1 MSNSPEQTPEFASP
15 AWCLLRDR
23 KLREWIG
30 HDDAVD
36 FIRDFAHVCEV
47 WDDLIDRDKSL
58 EDSDVH
64 EAFWILLTE
73 LPLNPFFDQ
82 FKRQLIPLLITGINA
97 WMDAN
102 ELERSPLRN
111 DRVFAYVLR
120 DWYMEFVSYVI
131 YLARGREYLREVSLD
146 VRAFF
151 THHEPLDEYLEKL
164 P

>member
-1 MSNSPEQTPEFASP
+1 MTTPSPEFDTP
-15 AWCLLRDR
+15 AWRSLRNK
-23 KLREWIG
+23 KLAEWIG
-30 HDDAVD
+30 NDAAVD
-36 FIRDFAHVCEV
+36 FIQDFAHVCEV
-47 WDDLIDRDKSL
+47 WDDLIDRDREL
-58 EDSDVH
+58 TDNEIH
-64 EAFWILLTE
+64 AAFWVLVTE

-82 FKRQLIPLLITGINA
+82 FKRQLIPLLVTGINA

-102 ELERSPLRN
+102 EMERSPLRN

-151 THHEPLDEYLEKL
+151 TNHETLDDYLEKL
-164 P
+164 A